1 MKLTMEEKSI
11 TAIYAAPTLQETLER
26 MAETPIQEME
36 PEIQADF
43 LSAMKKLKAMD
54 EQAYRALDM
63 RDVLLTDA
71 DELREVEE
79 NAGTD

>member
-11 TAIYAAPTLQETLER
+11 AAIYAAPTLQETLER